1 MAGIRNTSS
10 KLFAD
15 RGVVLGGTDDVVVF
29 IYRKTLIGH
38 RFLQG
43 VVLLF
48 GKALFVRRRGC
59 RDLAFVAL
67 LNGGDLTDSRVRGIQ
82 LFVRN

>member
-1 MAGIRNTSS
+1 MSE
-10 KLFAD
+10 LFAD
-15 RGVVLGGTDDVVVF
+15 RGIVLGGTDNAVVF
-29 IYRKTLIGH
+29 IHRKTLIGN

-43 VVLLF
+43 VVLLL
-48 GKALFVRRRGC
+48 GKALFVRRRRR